1 MDWTQVVT
9 DPVGLSGFALALG
22 FGVLSRLLAAQAERI
37 SARWVTAG
45 AFGLALICV
54 IGGLTLA
61 YQRQSHATATAHRAA
76 TPSQPQPDA
85 SISIE
90 KIEQRV
96 ESGSAVAGVQGD
108 VTVSSP
114 PAGVK

>member
-1 MDWTQVVT
+1 MDWTRVVT

-22 FGVLSRLLAAQAERI
+22 FGVLSRLLAAQARRI

-61 YQRQSHATATAHRAA
+61 YQRQSSATATAHQAA
-76 TPSQPQPDA
+76 TPSQPQPDVSM
-85 SISIE
+85 SIG

-96 ESGSAVAGVQGD
+96 ESGSAVAGVRGD
-108 VTVSSP
+108 VIVSSSRT
-114 PAGVK
+114 GVK